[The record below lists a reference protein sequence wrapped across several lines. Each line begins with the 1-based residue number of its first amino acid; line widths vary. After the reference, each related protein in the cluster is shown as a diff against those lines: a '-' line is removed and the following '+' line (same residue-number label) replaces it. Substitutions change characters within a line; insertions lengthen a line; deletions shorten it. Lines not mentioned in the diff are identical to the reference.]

1 MAESAPLAP
10 WLQRQLDGLLSQR
23 GHALLLAG
31 PSGLGQ
37 YELALALARVWLCEA
52 PGQHGACGQ
61 CGSCHAIDVR
71 THADLCVLMPETLS
85 LELDWPLDEGAQKE
99 IDDKKR
105 KPSKLIR
112 VEAARE
118 AVSFTQFTRSRGRA
132 KVVLVY
138 PADRMNMESANTLL
152 KTLEEPVGEVRFVL
166 ATEAAHQ
173 LLPTIRS
180 RCQGH
185 AMAWPDADEAL
196 TWLQQASTGLSKPA
210 SGVEREQARVW
221 LQAAGGRP
229 DDALDWARSGL
240 NAQTWTDLPQA
251 LARGDWTLMAEWT
264 PSRQLAVLQKLCH
277 DLMARAAGA
286 APRFFPVECLPRAPR
301 WGVLSS
307 WSRELMAAARTVEHP
322 FNPGLMQ
329 EAWAA
334 HTRQVL
340 GAADHQAPAAT
351 RAAHSR

>member
-1 MAESAPLAP
+1 MSAAADPPHVASLAP
-10 WLQRQLDGLLSQR
+10 WLQQQLHSLLAQR
-23 GHALLLAG
+23 GHALLLSG

-37 YELALALARVWLCEA
+37 YELALALARAWLCEQ
-52 PGQHGACGQ
+52 PTEQGACGH

-85 LELDWPLDEGAQKE
+85 LELGWPLDESAQKE

-105 KPSKLIR
+105 KASKLIR
-112 VEAARE
+112 VEAARG
-118 AVSFTQFTRSRGRA
+118 AVGFTQFTRSRGST

-138 PADRMNMESANTLL
+138 PAERMNTEAANTLL

-185 AMAWPDADEAL
+185 AMLWPASETSLD
-196 TWLQQASTGLSKPA
+196 WLQTQVSALGKQGTA
-210 SGVEREQARVW
+210 AVTREQAEVW

-229 DDALDWARSGL
+229 TDALDWARSGL
-240 NAQTWTDLPQA
+240 DTQAWNQLPQA
-251 LARGDWTLMAEWT
+251 LARGDWSLLTDWPAA
-264 PSRQLAVLQKLCH
+264 RQLAVLQKLCH
-277 DLMARAAGA
+277 DLMATAAGA
-286 APRFFPVECLPRAPR
+286 MPRFFPASTLPKAPR
-301 WGVLSS
+301 WAALAT

-322 FNPGLMQ
+322 FNNGLMQ

-334 HTRQVL
+334 RTRQIL
-340 GAADHQAPAAT
+340 STGSGAI
-351 RAAHSR
+351 

>member
-1 MAESAPLAP
+1 MSEPVQQLAP
-10 WLQRQLDGLLSQR
+10 WLQQQLGNLMTQR
-23 GHALLLAG
+23 GHALLLSG

-37 YELALALARVWLCEA
+37 YDLALALARAWLCEE
-52 PGQHGACGQ
+52 PTEQGACGH

-71 THADLCVLMPETLS
+71 THADLCVLMPETVCA
-85 LELDWPLDEGAQKE
+85 ELDWPLDEGAQKE

-112 VEAARE
+112 VEAARD
-118 AVSFTQFTRSRGRA
+118 AVSFTQFTRSRGRT

-138 PADRMNMESANTLL
+138 PAERMNNEAANTLL

-180 RCQGH
+180 RCQTH
-185 AMAWPDADEAL
+185 ALSWPEPAQAL
-196 TWLQQASTGLSKPA
+196 EWLQSQAIPNGKAASTA
-210 SGVEREQARVW
+210 VTAEQARVW

-240 NAQTWTDLPQA
+240 PALAWTQLPQA
-251 LARGDWTLMAEWT
+251 LARGDWSALADW
-264 PSRQLAVLQKLCH
+264 PAARQLAVLQKICH
-277 DLMARAAGA
+277 DLMVVAAGA
-286 APRFFPVECLPRAPR
+286 SPRYFATEQLPAAPR
-301 WGVLSS
+301 WALLSQ
-307 WSRELMAAARTVEHP
+307 WSRELLAAARTVEHP

-334 HTRQVL
+334 RARQVL
-340 GAADHQAPAAT
+340 ASGAY
-351 RAAHSR
+351 

>member
-1 MAESAPLAP
+1 MSTALAP
-10 WLQRQLDGLLSQR
+10 WLQRQLGTLLGQR

-37 YELALALARVWLCEA
+37 YELALALARAWLCER
-52 PGQHGACGQ
+52 PGPQGACGA

-71 THADLCVLMPETLS
+71 THADLYALMPETLS
-85 LELDWPLDEGAQKE
+85 LSLGWPLDEGAQKE

-105 KPSKLIR
+105 KASKLIR

-118 AVSFTQFTRSRGRA
+118 AVAFTQFTHSRGRG
-132 KVVLVY
+132 KVVLVH
-138 PADRMNMESANTLL
+138 PAERMNVESANTLL

-180 RCQGH
+180 RCQTH
-185 AMAWPDADEAL
+185 AMGWPAEAEAL
-196 TWLQQASTGLSKPA
+196 DWLLAQAPAGTG
-210 SGVEREQARVW
+210 REQAEVW
-221 LQAAGGRP
+221 LRAAGGRP
-229 DDALDWARSGL
+229 EDALALAGSGL
-240 NAQTWTDLPQA
+240 PSDAWAGLPRS
-251 LARGDWTLMAEWT
+251 LARGDWALLADWS
-264 PSRQLAVLQKLCH
+264 PAQQLAVLQKLCH

-286 APRFFPVECLPRAPR
+286 PARFFPADQLPPPPR
-301 WGVLSS
+301 WSVLAQ

-322 FNPGLMQ
+322 YSPGLTQ

-334 HTRQVL
+334 RARRVL
-340 GAADHQAPAAT
+340 EAQAAPPA
-351 RAAHSR
+351 RP

>member
-1 MAESAPLAP
+1 MTETATLAP

-52 PGQHGACGQ
+52 PGARGACGQ

-71 THADLCVLMPETLS
+71 THADLCVLMPETVS
-85 LELDWPLDEGAQKE
+85 LELGWPLDESAQKD

-118 AVSFTQFTRSRGRA
+118 AVSFTQFTRSRGRT

-138 PADRMNMESANTLL
+138 PADRMNVESANTLL

-185 AMAWPDADEAL
+185 AMVWPAQEEAL
-196 TWLQQASTGLSKPA
+196 VWLQAEAARLVKGGSASVTQEHA
-210 SGVEREQARVW
+210 SVW

-240 NAQTWTDLPQA
+240 SAQAWTDLPQA
-251 LARGDWTLMAEWT
+251 LARGDWTLLADWP

-277 DLMARAAGA
+277 DLMARAGGA
-286 APRFFPVECLPRAPR
+286 SPRFFPAERLPAAPR
-301 WGVLSS
+301 WSALAT

-322 FNPGLMQ
+322 FNAGLMQ

-334 HTRQVL
+334 RTRQVL
-340 GAADHQAPAAT
+340 GAGTSAAD
-351 RAAHSR
+351 

>member
-1 MAESAPLAP
+1 MTASTLAP
-10 WLQRQLDGLLSQR
+10 WLHAQLRSLLAQR

-37 YELALALARVWLCEA
+37 YELALALARAWLCEQ
-52 PGQHGACGQ
+52 PGADGACGV

-85 LELDWPLDEGAQKE
+85 LELGWPLDEGAQKE

-105 KPSKLIR
+105 KASKFIR
-112 VEAARE
+112 VEAARD
-118 AVSFTQFTRSRGRA
+118 AVAFTQFTRSGGRT
-132 KVVLVY
+132 KVILVH
-138 PADRMNMESANTLL
+138 PAERMNVESANTLL

-185 AMAWPDADEAL
+185 AMLWPTEPDALD
-196 TWLQQASTGLSKPA
+196 WLVQQAGAQGKP
-210 SGVEREQARVW
+210 VERGQAAVW

-229 DDALDWARSGL
+229 DDALAWAATGL
-240 NAQTWTDLPQA
+240 QGATWAHLPQA
-251 LARGDWTLMAEWT
+251 LARGDWGTLAGW
-264 PSRQLAVLQKLCH
+264 PPAQQLAVLQKLCH
-277 DLMARAAGA
+277 DLMARASGA
-286 APRFFPVECLPRAPR
+286 PSRYFPAEQLPPAPR
-301 WGVLSS
+301 WSALAQ
-307 WSRELMAAARTVEHP
+307 WSRELMSAARTVEHP
-322 FNPGLMQ
+322 YNAGLTQ

-334 HTRQVL
+334 RTRQVL
-340 GAADHQAPAAT
+340 GSGGARAT
-351 RAAHSR
+351 A

>member
-1 MAESAPLAP
+1 MSEAADRAVPAALAP
-10 WLQRQLDGLLSQR
+10 WLQEQLGGLLSQR

-37 YELALALARVWLCEA
+37 YDLSLALARASLCEQPTA
-52 PGQHGACGQ
+52 QGACGQ
-61 CGSCHAIDVR
+61 CGSCHAVDVR

-85 LELDWPLDEGAQKE
+85 LELGWPLDESAQKE

-105 KPSKLIR
+105 KASKLIR

-118 AVSFTQFTRSRGRA
+118 AVRFTQFTRSRGRT

-138 PADRMNMESANTLL
+138 PAERMNVEAANTLL

-180 RCQGH
+180 RCQTH
-185 AMAWPDADEAL
+185 AMVWPPAAEAL
-196 TWLQQASTGLSKPA
+196 DWLQTRASA
-210 SGVEREQARVW
+210 SGKPGAEGATREQASVW

-240 NAQTWTDLPQA
+240 NAQTWTQLPQA
-251 LARGDWTLMAEWT
+251 LAQGEWALLANW
-264 PSRQLAVLQKLCH
+264 PPARQLAVLQKLCH
-277 DLMARAAGA
+277 DLMALASGA
-286 APRFFPVECLPRAPR
+286 APRFFPAQNLPPAPR
-301 WGVLSS
+301 WSVLAH
-307 WSRELMAAARTVEHP
+307 WSRELMSAARTVEHP

-329 EAWAA
+329 ETWAA
-334 HTRQVL
+334 RTRQVL
-340 GAADHQAPAAT
+340 SDPSSAA
-351 RAAHSR
+351 

>member
-1 MAESAPLAP
+1 MNPPLAP
-10 WLQRQLDGLLSQR
+10 WLQQQLRSLLAQR
-23 GHALLLAG
+23 GHALLLSG

-37 YELALALARVWLCEA
+37 YDLALALARAWLCEQ
-52 PGQHGACGQ
+52 PTPDGACRA

-85 LELDWPLDEGAQKE
+85 LELGWPLDEGAQKE

-105 KPSKLIR
+105 KASKLIR

-118 AVSFTQFTRSRGRA
+118 AVGFTQFTRSRGRT
-132 KVVLVY
+132 KVILVH
-138 PADRMNMESANTLL
+138 PAERMNIESANTLL

-180 RCQGH
+180 RCQTH
-185 AMAWPDADEAL
+185 AMVWPAEADALD
-196 TWLQQASTGLSKPA
+196 WLVQQAPAGSTAA
-210 SGVEREQARVW
+210 SRDQAGVW

-229 DDALDWARSGL
+229 DDALAWAATGL
-240 NAQTWTDLPQA
+240 QGAAWAQLPQA
-251 LARGDWTLMAEWT
+251 LARGDWGTLAGW
-264 PSRQLAVLQKLCH
+264 PPAQQLAVLQKLCH

-286 APRFFPVECLPRAPR
+286 PARFFPTEQLPPAPR
-301 WGVLSS
+301 WGALAQ
-307 WSRELMAAARTVEHP
+307 WSRELMSAARSVEHP
-322 FNPGLMQ
+322 YNAGLMQ

-334 HTRQVL
+334 RTRQVL
-340 GAADHQAPAAT
+340 GSGAGRGA
-351 RAAHSR
+351 